1 MKLSGF
7 SSPEER
13 RNFLERTLK
22 IKLNYLKK
30 ALNKNEKNIHCENLI
45 GATTL
50 PLGVAGPL
58 LVKNSKSKIKSYYIP
73 LATTEGALVASVN
86 RGCKAI
92 TLSGGAVVNT
102 YRVGTTRGPVFYT
115 GGVEKSEYFYKWI
128 IENEKKLAD
137 LAQKSSSHL
146 KLLKIDI
153 KTIGIYAYVRFYF
166 DTQDA
171 MGMNMVTIAT
181 QKIVDF
187 IEKETKIKCLSV
199 AGNFDIDKKPAWLNF
214 ISDRGFEGW
223 AEAVLSKKVTERY

>member
-45 GATTL
+45 GATTI

-58 LVKNSKSKIKSYYIP
+58 KVKSEKLKVKSYYIP

-92 TLSGGAVVNT
+92 TLSGGAYVNT
-102 YRVGTTRGPVFYT
+102 HRIGATRGPVFYT
-115 GGVEKSEYFYKWI
+115 GSIRKGEYFYRWL
-128 IENEKKLAD
+128 KKNSDQIAKV
-137 LAQKSSSHL
+137 AESTSSHL
-146 KLLKIDI
+146 KFKKYDI
-153 KTIGIYAYVRFYF
+153 KTVTDYAYVRFYY

-171 MGMNMVTIAT
+171 MGMNMATIAP
-181 QKIVDF
+181 QKIIEM
-187 IEKETKIKCLSV
+187 IEKETKK
-199 AGNFDIDKKPAWLNF
+199 
-214 ISDRGFEGW
+214 
-223 AEAVLSKKVTERY
+223 